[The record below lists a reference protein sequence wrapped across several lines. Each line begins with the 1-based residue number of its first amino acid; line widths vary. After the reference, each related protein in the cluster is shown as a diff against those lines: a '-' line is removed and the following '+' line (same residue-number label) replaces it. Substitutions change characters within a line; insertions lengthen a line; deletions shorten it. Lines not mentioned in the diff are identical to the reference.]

1 MALLLQFG
9 EKIMSKSKDYAG
21 IDYFRI
27 IAAVLIVAIHTSPL
41 TSFSKIG
48 DFILTRVIARIAVPF
63 FFMTSGFFLISR
75 YTCNDEKLKAFIKK
89 TAIIYAAAI
98 LIYIPINLYNGY
110 FSMENLL
117 PNIIKDIVFDGT
129 LYHLWY
135 LPASIIG
142 ATIAWYLVKKLDYPK
157 ALAITV
163 ILYIIGLFGDSYYGI
178 SEKIPVLNSFYE
190 SIFQV
195 SDYTRNGIFFAPV
208 FFVAG
213 GMIAEKISAMSQK
226 QWEILGFAV
235 SFALLFAEAMVLH
248 SFDMQRHDSM
258 YLFLLPCMFFLFCAL
273 LHWKGKRVTWLRTLS
288 LLVYIIHPMMIV
300 VIRMIAKMLK
310 LQNILVENSIVHYFV
325 VCLLSVVFAGAAT
338 VLWNKY
344 GIQKKNLN
352 LDMDRAW
359 IEIDLDNLTHNVNTL
374 CKAMPPECELMAVVK
389 AEGYGHGG
397 FAICTHLAKMGVKA
411 FAVATID
418 EGIQLRQYG
427 IRGEI
432 LILGYTD
439 VSRAKELK
447 KYDLTQTLIDFGY
460 AKELDQQGISIKVHL
475 KIDTGMHRLG
485 MGISSKNCVQLGSKI
500 FSMKHIKVC
509 GIYTHLCCADSLLP
523 KEVAF
528 TRNQIEQF
536 YSFIGALE
544 EKGIVIPKV
553 HIQSSYGFLNYPE
566 LACDYIRIGIALYG
580 VLSTPNNNT
589 VLNLDLRPVLS
600 LKTKVVL
607 IRNVRKGDCVG
618 YSRSFVAQRDSVIAV
633 LPIGYA
639 DGFPRNL
646 SDGRGKVLIN
656 GQVASIIGRICMD
669 QMMVDVT
676 DLEQVSVG
684 DLVMLIGSA
693 KGIMLSAPAIA
704 GASGSISNELL
715 SRMGARLPNVC
726 IGNSF
731 REH

>member
-1 MALLLQFG
+1 
-9 EKIMSKSKDYAG
+9 MSKSKNYAG

-41 TSFSKIG
+41 ASFSKMG
-48 DFILTRVIARIAVPF
+48 DFILTRVIARITVPF

-75 YTCNDEKLKAFIKK
+75 YTCNNDKLKAFIKK

-98 LIYIPINLYNGY
+98 LFYIPINLYNGY

-142 ATIAWYLVKKLDYPK
+142 AIIAWYLVKKLDYPK
-157 ALAITV
+157 ALVVTV

-178 SEKIPVLNSFYE
+178 SEKIPVLNGFYK

-195 SDYTRNGIFFAPV
+195 SDYTRNGIFFAPI

-213 GMIAEKISAMSQK
+213 GRIAEKMNAVSQK
-226 QWEILGFAV
+226 QWQVLGFAV
-235 SFALLFAEAMVLH
+235 SFALMFAEAMVLH
-248 SFDMQRHDSM
+248 SFDVQRHDSM
-258 YLFLLPCMFFLFCAL
+258 YLFLLPCMFFLFCVL
-273 LHWKGKRVTWLRTLS
+273 LHWKGKRVAWLRTLS
-288 LLVYIIHPMMIV
+288 LFVYIIHPMMIV
-300 VIRMIAKMLK
+300 AIRLIAKILK

-325 VCLLSVVFAGAAT
+325 VCLLSVIFAGAAT
-338 VLWNKY
+338 VLWDKY
-344 GIQKKNLN
+344 GIKKKNLN

-359 IEIDLDNLTHNVNTL
+359 IEIDLDNLTHNVNIL
-374 CKAMPPECELMAVVK
+374 HKAMPPECELMAVVK

-397 FAICTHLAKMGVKA
+397 FAISTHLEKMGVKA

-439 VSRAKELK
+439 VFRAKELK
-447 KYDLTQTLIDFGY
+447 KYDLTQTLIDFSY
-460 AKELDQQGISIKVHL
+460 AKELDKQGIFIKVHL
-475 KIDTGMHRLG
+475 KVDTGMHRLG
-485 MGISSKNCVQLGSKI
+485 LGISSKNCVQLGSKI
-500 FSMKHIKVC
+500 FSMEHIKVC

-523 KEVAF
+523 EDVAF

-536 YSFIGALE
+536 YSFIDALE

-553 HIQSSYGFLNYPE
+553 HIQSSYGLLNYPE
-566 LACDYIRIGIALYG
+566 LKCDYVRIGIALYG

-589 VLNLDLRPVLS
+589 VLKLDLRPVLS
-600 LKTKVVL
+600 LKTKVALV
-607 IRNVRKGDCVG
+607 RNVCKGDCVG
-618 YSRSFVAQRDSVIAV
+618 YGRSFVAKRDSIIAI

-646 SDGRGKVLIN
+646 SGGRGRVLIN
-656 GQVASIIGRICMD
+656 GQIASIIGRICMD

-676 DLEQVSVG
+676 DLDQVSVG
-684 DLVMLIGSA
+684 DLAMLIGSA
-693 KGIMLSAPAIA
+693 KGIMLSVPAIA
-704 GASGSISNELL
+704 GASESISNELL

-726 IGNSF
+726 IRNSF
-731 REH
+731 CSTIIYGEEKNI